1 MDRIELPATGPGV
14 CHIRFGSAAAY
25 QVVHGEGAKAS
36 SEPVITRQQ
45 LAWSL
50 AANPGRRSRPE
61 RKVRRQSLPQPDGPV
76 AANGM
81 NPRNTFDS
89 FVVGANNQFA
99 HAAAVAV
106 AQALARMCNP
116 LFVYGG
122 VGLGKTHLMQAIG
135 QYVLSHKKGT
145 KVVDLSSEKF
155 TNEFIDAIQQIRSL
169 NSGKN
174 TGRPIF
180 Y

>member
-1 MDRIELPATGPGV
+1 M
-14 CHIRFGSAAAY
+14 
-25 QVVHGEGAKAS
+25 
-36 SEPVITRQQ
+36 
-45 LAWSL
+45 
-50 AANPGRRSRPE
+50 
-61 RKVRRQSLPQPDGPV
+61 
-76 AANGM
+76 
-81 NPRNTFDS
+81 
-89 FVVGANNQFA
+89 
-99 HAAAVAV
+99 
-106 AQALARMCNP
+106 AQALARTYNP

-145 KVVDLSSEKF
+145 KVVYLSSEKF
-155 TNEFIDAIQQIRSL
+155 TNEFIDAIQQVRSL